1 MTRRTKPWWERVLKR
16 LRRPGRED
24 LSLDLEGRT
33 LSFRGP
39 QEFEAAL
46 RPRTQ
51 VTADTLRRL
60 GRLPDDDLKLELRDT
75 TAVHKRLLTSLLR
88 TFETGEPV
96 LLIWREMDLGRIVDE
111 QQWQML
117 IFALGDEEHV
127 ADAYRRVAIVKYL
140 EYLNARRE
148 ALGQVMRDRRRLNAA
163 TLETAKFDVRDLA
176 AAKGPAAE
184 SFTIIQH
191 DPNYHRLPR
200 GRAVDVVL
208 APGEVA
214 PLFLAHRRM
223 ALKREGERCMLVDE
237 TGTEIP
243 LDDGRYVVGRSQECD
258 VVLLDSPADVSRRH
272 LIIDRHGE
280 EVRLTD
286 TSSHGTYLTKRAL
299 ADTQTRH

>member
-1 MTRRTKPWWERVLKR
+1 MTRRNTPWYRRLLARFKR
-16 LRRPGRED
+16 AVPSD
-24 LSLDLEGRT
+24 LGIQLEGRT

-51 VTADTLRRL
+51 VTADTLRHL
-60 GRLPDDDLKLELRDT
+60 GRLEDADLKLELRDT
-75 TAVHKRLLTSLLR
+75 TAIHKRLLTSLLR
-88 TFETGEPV
+88 TFETGEAV
-96 LLIWREMDLGRIVDE
+96 LFIWREMDLGRIVDE

-117 IFALGDEEHV
+117 IFALGDEERV

-148 ALGQVMRDRRRLNAA
+148 ALGQLMRDRRRLSSAMK
-163 TLETAKFDVRDLA
+163 ETAKFDARELRPQA
-176 AAKGPAAE
+176 APPE

-200 GRAVDVVL
+200 GRAVDMVL

-223 ALKREGERCMLVDE
+223 AIKRDAERCMLVDE

-243 LDDGRYVVGRSQECD
+243 LDDGRYVIGRSQECD

-272 LIIDRHGE
+272 LIIDRRGDE
-280 EVRLTD
+280 MRLTD
-286 TSSHGTYLTKRAL
+286 TSSHGTYVIKRVL